1 VSIGNDGP
9 HVKLR
14 DADPFGPRPFEVQD
28 VVSDGRHRLVLS
40 GELDLAP
47 AAELEALLLRL
58 CADGT
63 KEIALDLSK
72 LRFMG
77 STGLRIVLLAKE
89 LCEQH
94 GYEFRLVAGPA
105 NIQRMFEMTGLLNVL
120 PFQAE
125 DPSIRTTRASSPE
138 RPARSLGS

>member
-1 VSIGNDGP
+1 VSIGNGSA
-9 HVKLR
+9 HVKVR
-14 DADPFGPRPFEVQD
+14 ADPSGSRAFEVQD
-28 VVSDGRHRLVLS
+28 VVSDGRHRLVLT

-47 AAELEALLLRL
+47 AAELEAMLLRL

-77 STGLRIVLLAKE
+77 STGLRTVLLAKE

-94 GYEFRLVAGPA
+94 GYEFLLIAGPR
-105 NIQRMFEMTGLLNVL
+105 NVQRIFELTGLLDVL

-125 DPSIRTTRASSPE
+125 DPNVISSQRRASS
-138 RPARSLGS
+138 LGL

>member
-1 VSIGNDGP
+1 MVSIGNESA
-9 HVKLR
+9 HLR
-14 DADPFGPRPFEVQD
+14 VREDPFGPRSFEVQD
-28 VVSDGRHRLVLS
+28 VVSDRCHRLVLT

-47 AAELEALLLRL
+47 AAELEAMLLRL

-63 KEIALDLSK
+63 KEITLDLSK

-94 GYEFRLVAGPA
+94 GCEFLLIAGPR
-105 NIQRMFEMTGLLNVL
+105 NVQRMFELTGLLDVL

-125 DPSIRTTRASSPE
+125 DASAIPPEGRASS
-138 RPARSLGS
+138 LGP

>member
-1 VSIGNDGP
+1 VSIGNESA
-9 HVKLR
+9 HVKIR
-14 DADPFGPRPFEVQD
+14 EVPFGPRSFEVQD
-28 VVSDGRHRLVLS
+28 VVSDGRHRLVLT

-47 AAELEALLLRL
+47 AAELEAMLLRL
-58 CADGT
+58 CVDGT

-94 GYEFRLVAGPA
+94 GYEFLLIPGPS
-105 NIQRMFEMTGLLNVL
+105 NIQRMFELTGLLDVL

-125 DPSIRTTRASSPE
+125 DPSVFPPEGRASS
-138 RPARSLGS
+138 LGP

>member
-1 VSIGNDGP
+1 VSIGNESA

-14 DADPFGPRPFEVQD
+14 EELFSSRPFEVQD
-28 VVSDGRHRLVLS
+28 VVSDGRHRLVLT

-47 AAELEALLLRL
+47 AAELEAMLLRL
-58 CADGT
+58 CTDGT

-72 LRFMG
+72 LSFMG

-94 GYEFRLVAGPA
+94 GYEFLLIPGPR
-105 NIQRMFEMTGLLNVL
+105 NIQRMFELTGLLDVL
-120 PFQAE
+120 PFKGGDQGIIA
-125 DPSIRTTRASSPE
+125 PGGRASS
-138 RPARSLGS
+138 LGP

>member
-1 VSIGNDGP
+1 VGVIGHQSA
-9 HVKLR
+9 HVTIR
-14 DADPFGPRPFEVQD
+14 EDPFGPGAFEVQD
-28 VVSDGRHRLVLS
+28 VVSDGRHRLVLT

-47 AAELEALLLRL
+47 AAELEAVLLRL

-72 LRFMG
+72 LSFMG
-77 STGLRIVLLAKE
+77 STGLRVVLLAKE

-94 GYEFRLVAGPA
+94 GYEFLLIAGPR
-105 NIQRMFEMTGLLNVL
+105 NIQRMFELTGLLDVL

-125 DPSIRTTRASSPE
+125 DPSVIPPEGRASS
-138 RPARSLGS
+138 LGP

>member
-1 VSIGNDGP
+1 MSIGNQP
-9 HVKLR
+9 AHVR
-14 DADPFGPRPFEVQD
+14 IREDPLGRSSFEVQD
-28 VVSDGRHRLVLS
+28 VVSDGRHRLVLT

-47 AAELEALLLRL
+47 AAELEAVLLRL

-77 STGLRIVLLAKE
+77 STGLRVVLLAKE

-94 GYEFRLVAGPA
+94 GYEFLLIPGPR
-105 NIQRMFEMTGLLNVL
+105 NIQRIFELTGVLDVL
-120 PFQAE
+120 PFQAQG
-125 DPSIRTTRASSPE
+125 PSVIAPEGRASS
-138 RPARSLGS
+138 LGP

>member
-1 VSIGNDGP
+1 VSIGNESAQA
-9 HVKLR
+9 KILE
-14 DADPFGPRPFEVQD
+14 DPFGTRPFEVQD
-28 VVSDGRHRLVLS
+28 VVSDGRHRLVLT
-40 GELDLAP
+40 GELDLGP
-47 AAELEALLLRL
+47 AAELEAMLLRL

-94 GYEFRLVAGPA
+94 GYEFLLIAGPR
-105 NIQRMFEMTGLLNVL
+105 NIQRMFELTGLLDVL

-125 DPSIRTTRASSPE
+125 YPNVIPPEGRAST
-138 RPARSLGS
+138 L

>member
-1 VSIGNDGP
+1 VSIGNESG
-9 HVKLR
+9 HAKVR
-14 DADPFGPRPFEVQD
+14 EDPFGSCSFEVQD
-28 VVSDGRHRLVLS
+28 VVSDGRHRLVLT

-47 AAELEALLLRL
+47 AAELEAMLLRL

-94 GYEFRLVAGPA
+94 GYEFLLIAGPR
-105 NIQRMFEMTGLLNVL
+105 NIQRMFELTGLLDVL
-120 PFQAE
+120 PFRAE
-125 DPSIRTTRASSPE
+125 DPSVITPQSRASS
-138 RPARSLGS
+138 LGP

>member
-1 VSIGNDGP
+1 VSIANESA
-9 HVKLR
+9 HVKILE
-14 DADPFGPRPFEVQD
+14 DPFGPRAFEVQD
-28 VVSDGRHRLVLS
+28 VVSDGRHRLVLT

-47 AAELEALLLRL
+47 AAELEAMLLRL

-63 KEIALDLSK
+63 KEITLDLSK

-94 GYEFRLVAGPA
+94 GYEFLLIAGPR
-105 NIQRMFEMTGLLNVL
+105 NIQRMFELTGLMDAL
-120 PFQAE
+120 PFQAQ
-125 DPSIRTTRASSPE
+125 DPSAI
-138 RPARSLGS
+138 PAEG